1 MHKYLVDLSSLE
13 DANDVNNQNNLEKY
27 VKDKLLKKF
36 REKEKNF
43 NFVNRKIELE
53 ADWYAISSTID
64 TS

>member
-27 VKDKLLKKF
+27 VKEKILKRF